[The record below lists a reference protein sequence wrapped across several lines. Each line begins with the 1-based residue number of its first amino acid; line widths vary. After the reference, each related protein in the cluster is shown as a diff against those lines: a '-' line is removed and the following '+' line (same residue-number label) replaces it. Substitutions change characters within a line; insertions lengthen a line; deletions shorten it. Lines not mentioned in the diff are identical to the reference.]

1 MSDKDV
7 VIAELLRANAE
18 QARTIARLVQDN
30 ARLVEIVSQQAACIE
45 QLTARVADLEMQ
57 LAKANKNSRTSSKSP
72 SSDLVKPPS
81 PTKPKGRRKAKRG
94 GQPGHER
101 KVREL
106 LPPERVDET
115 IVHEIPTVEARARGL
130 TATDEFEVVQHFELP
145 EQLVKVTEHHLRK
158 YLDESGNTVLPI
170 VPSVTDQPIF
180 GPRFLSLIGWLKSRA
195 HCSYSTIAECVRDVL
210 DVPVSRGYL
219 AKLCNG
225 VISDSLADAHE
236 ELKQAIPAQTVLGS
250 DESSLPNNGKKN
262 WIWCISASLFTLFHI
277 ATSRSRAVLEEL
289 VGIEFKGFINFDY
302 YSSNC
307 SFAWHF
313 DIKAQYCWAHLIRDI
328 RFLETIPH
336 PKTNTWASQLLD
348 RAKRM
353 FQAWHQ
359 RDQMTDTGFQRSM
372 MYHRDGFLELI
383 DDPPD
388 SQKAE
393 NLCER
398 FRVVTL
404 TDKSVYDMSEDY
416 FRFMFEAGVEPTN
429 NHSEQQIRH
438 CVIDRKITQGTRSAA
453 GQRYHERMWTA
464 IATCGK
470 QKRSFYQFLKA
481 SIESRLTGT
490 SFPSLLPQ

>member
-7 VIAELLRANAE
+7 VIAELRRVVAD
-18 QARTIARLVQDN
+18 QARTITGLSKVVANQSAL
-30 ARLVEIVSQQAACIE
+30 IE
-45 QLTARVADLEMQ
+45 QMKGEISDLRLQVAKLS
-57 LAKANKNSRTSSKSP
+57 KNSRTSSKSP

-81 PTKPKGRRKAKRG
+81 PTKPKGRRKPKPG

-115 IVHEIPTVEARARGL
+115 IVHEIPVAEAQARGL
-130 TATDEFEVVQHFELP
+130 TATNEFEVVQYFELP
-145 EQLVKVTEHHLRK
+145 ESLVQVTEHHLRK

-170 VPSVTDQPIF
+170 VPGVTDQPIF

-210 DVPVSRGYL
+210 EVPVSRGYL

-225 VISDSLADAHE
+225 VISASLAEAHE

-289 VGIEFKGFINFDY
+289 IGITFKGCINFDY

-328 RFLETIPH
+328 RFLEKIPH
-336 PKTNTWASQLLD
+336 SETNTWAHQLLD

-359 RDQMTDTGFQRSM
+359 RDQMTDIGFQRSM
-372 MYHRDGFLELI
+372 MHHRDSFLELI

-388 SQKAE
+388 SQGAE

-404 TDKSVYDMSEDY
+404 TDRSEYDMSENY

-470 QKRSFYQFLKA
+470 QNRSFYQFLKA
-481 SIESRLTGT
+481 SIESCVTGT
-490 SFPSLLPQ
+490 PHPSLLPQQTRC